1 MKTLA
6 RGVALVSG
14 CTSLVAEVLWMRVVG
29 FAESGRAEV
38 FATVLGTYL
47 VGIALGAYAGR
58 RICYRPA
65 ASITQGLFW
74 LLLGAALFDPL
85 SILVF
90 AKVFPIIPIWDVRE
104 GQVVARRVEVG
115 RRDVPGAIRE

>member
-1 MKTLA
+1 MKWLA

-29 FAESGRAEV
+29 FAESGRAGV
-38 FATVLGTYL
+38 FAAVLGTYL

-58 RICYRPA
+58 RICYWPA
-65 ASITQGLFW
+65 TSIPKGLFW

-90 AKVFPIIPIWDVRE
+90 PGW
-104 GQVVARRVEVG
+104 RRNWADTW
-115 RRDVPGAIRE
+115 RRCRCWSRAPR